1 MAPTVK
7 KKIPSPCH
15 WQRRRSGHGQKS
27 VFLSPSPLY
36 TPPPPFCAI
45 GKSLLLKDH
54 SRTQGSRG
62 IDYRPAPPRSAKTYI
77 HDGPS
82 SNHFF
87 CAKRC
92 ITYPPPLLPPPREE
106 GVGLPTAQTPL
117 LLSWGSQKV
126 RTRRRRRRLRTHF
139 SGCRR
144 RGVAFGGGSSKQF
157 LLSFSAFLAKFV
169 CVCAEMF
176 MTGGNCQKSPEGRI
190 LGGEKGWGAAADGL
204 SSPFLLNYRAEG
216 WRLPLIKF
224 PPPVPSLER
233 AATRPSLSRKI
244 DLGGKRTKGE
254 EEEFHGHRR
263 FRSFPQLGRPEKG
276 ELNTCMSLPT
286 LA

>member
-1 MAPTVK
+1 MIIVLRRQEALKHTYTTARAATTFFAQNVVLL
-7 KKIPSPCH
+7 IPPPSF
-15 WQRRRSGHGQKS
+15 RRREKKVLVCPLHKHPFSFHG
-27 VFLSPSPLY
+27 
-36 TPPPPFCAI
+36 
-45 GKSLLLKDH
+45 
-54 SRTQGSRG
+54 
-62 IDYRPAPPRSAKTYI
+62 
-77 HDGPS
+77 
-82 SNHFF
+82 
-87 CAKRC
+87 
-92 ITYPPPLLPPPREE
+92 
-106 GVGLPTAQTPL
+106 
-117 LLSWGSQKV
+117 GSQKV
-126 RTRRRRRRLRTHF
+126 RTRRRRLRTHF

-286 LA
+286 LAIAVPLKSTYISLEASRAGGPERGGRPIFSSSFVARTYALFFKEKEAGGKLFWERCVSCMSNI